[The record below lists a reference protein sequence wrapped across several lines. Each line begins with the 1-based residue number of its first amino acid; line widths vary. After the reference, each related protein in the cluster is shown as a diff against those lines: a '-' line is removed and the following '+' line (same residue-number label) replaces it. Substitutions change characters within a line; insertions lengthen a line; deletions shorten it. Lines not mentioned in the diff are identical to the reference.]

1 MLNLVIFGPP
11 GCGKGTQ
18 SARIAKQ
25 YGLMHLSS
33 GDLLR
38 NEIDK
43 GTVLGYQVQH
53 YVEKG
58 LLVPD
63 SIILKKVYK
72 NAIRFINSAGIIFDG
87 FPRTLIQAVM
97 LDKFLNKR
105 GLNLNM
111 VIHMLVE
118 RSELFN
124 RLTGRA
130 EDSGRMDDTEQIF
143 GVRMRVY
150 EKQTQCLKEYYSAQ
164 NKILQVNGMAPVEEV
179 SAKIANAIDHYREK
193 KEVFSNVI

>member
-18 SARIAKQ
+18 SARIAKK

-38 NEIDK
+38 TEIEK
-43 GTVLGYQVQH
+43 GSKLGMQVNH
-53 YVEKG
+53 YIERG

-63 SIILKKVYK
+63 GIILRKVYK
-72 NAIRFINSAGIIFDG
+72 NAIGLINSAGIIFDG

-97 LDKFLNKR
+97 LDRFLKKKSIK
-105 GLNLNM
+105 LNM
-111 VIHMLVE
+111 VIHMLVD
-118 RSELFN
+118 RGELFR

-130 EDSGRMDDTEQIF
+130 EDSGRVDDTEQIF
-143 GVRMRVY
+143 RVRMRVY
-150 EKQTQCLKEYYSAQ
+150 EKQTHCLKEYYSDQ
-164 NKILQVNGMAPVEEV
+164 KKILQVSGMAPVEDV
-179 SAKIANAIDHYREK
+179 SAKIAHAIDHYREK
-193 KEVFSNVI
+193 NEVFSNVI

>member
-18 SARIAKQ
+18 SLRIANK
-25 YGLMHLSS
+25 YGLLHLSS

-38 NEIDK
+38 KEIEK
-43 GTVLGYQVQH
+43 GSDLGNQVKH

-63 SIILKKVYK
+63 GVILKKVYK
-72 NAIRFINSAGIIFDG
+72 NAIRYINSAGIIFDG
-87 FPRTLIQAVM
+87 FPRNLIQAVM
-97 LDKFLNKR
+97 LDKFLQNKDM
-105 GLNLNM
+105 NLNM
-111 VIHMLVE
+111 VIHMLVD
-118 RSELFN
+118 RSELFK

-130 EDSGRMDDTEQIF
+130 EDSGRKDDTEQIF
-143 GVRMRVY
+143 RVRMRVY
-150 EKQTQCLKEYYSAQ
+150 ERQTHDLKDYYFRQ
-164 NKILQVNGMAPVEEV
+164 NKILQVNGMAPVDDV

-193 KEVFSNVI
+193 NEVFSGII

>member
-18 SARIAKQ
+18 STRIAEK
-25 YGLMHLSS
+25 YGLMHISS

-38 NEIDK
+38 NEIER
-43 GTVLGYQVQH
+43 GTDLGNQVKQ
-53 YVEKG
+53 YVERG

-63 SIILKKVYK
+63 GIIMKKIYK
-72 NAIRFINSAGIIFDG
+72 NAIRFIHSAGIIFDG

-97 LDKFLNKR
+97 LDTFLQKKELK
-105 GLNLNM
+105 LNL
-111 VIHMLVE
+111 VIHMLVD
-118 RSELFN
+118 RNELFK

-130 EDSGRMDDTEQIF
+130 EDSGRKDDTDQIF

-150 EKQTQCLKEYYSAQ
+150 EKQTHCLKEYYSGQ

-179 SAKIANAIDHYREK
+179 SAKIVKAIDHYREK
-193 KEVFSNVI
+193 NEVFSNVI

>member
-18 SARIAKQ
+18 SARIANK

-38 NEIDK
+38 NEIEK
-43 GTVLGYQVQH
+43 GSALGNQVKH

-58 LLVPD
+58 FLVPD

-72 NAIRFINSAGIIFDG
+72 NAIRFMNSAGIIFDG

-97 LDKFLNKR
+97 LDKFLNKK
-105 GLNLNM
+105 GLHLNM
-111 VIHMLVE
+111 VIHMLVD

-143 GVRMRVY
+143 RVRMRVY
-150 EKQTQCLKEYYSAQ
+150 EKQTHCLKEYYSAQ

-179 SAKIANAIDHYREK
+179 SAKIANAIDHYRDK
-193 KEVFSNVI
+193 NKVFTNII

>member
-18 SARIAKQ
+18 SLRIMNK

-38 NEIDK
+38 TEIEK
-43 GTVLGYQVQH
+43 GSDLGNQVKH

-63 SIILKKVYK
+63 GIILKKVYK
-72 NAIRFINSAGIIFDG
+72 NAIRFINSTGIIFDG
-87 FPRTLIQAVM
+87 FPRTLVQAVM
-97 LDKFLNKR
+97 LDKFLKKKN
-105 GLNLNM
+105 LHLNM
-111 VIHMLVE
+111 AIHMLVD
-118 RSELFN
+118 RSELFK

-130 EDSGRMDDTEQIF
+130 EDSGRMDDTEQVF
-143 GVRMRVY
+143 RVRMRVY
-150 EKQTQCLKEYYSAQ
+150 EKQTHCLKEYYSGQ
-164 NKILQVNGMAPVEEV
+164 NKILQVNGMASVDEV

-193 KEVFSNVI
+193 NKVLSDVI